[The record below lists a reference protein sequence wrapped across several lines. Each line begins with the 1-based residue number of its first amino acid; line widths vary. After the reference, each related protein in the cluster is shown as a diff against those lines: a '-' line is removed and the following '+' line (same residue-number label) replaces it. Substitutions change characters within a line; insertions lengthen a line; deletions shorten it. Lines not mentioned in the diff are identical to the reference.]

1 MTSVDSFYYDRI
13 KKLVE
18 NQQLTFDEFKRLAAC
33 DNRKWRVTRTQ
44 SKTDK
49 SLWYNHMITAD
60 YNPHR
65 FNIWLD
71 SDDKVVQVTLG

>member
-1 MTSVDSFYYDRI
+1 MSTVNDFYYEKI

-18 NQQLTFDEFKRLAAC
+18 NQELTFDEFKRLSAC

-44 SKTDK
+44 SKTDENF
-49 SLWYNHMITAD
+49 WYNHIVTRD
-60 YNPHR
+60 YNPQR

-71 SDDKVVQVTLG
+71 SNNMVAKLTLG